1 MARIGATFDAR
12 WAVMKKT
19 WLSALLLLLLAGC
32 NERDQVETYT
42 NTNDT
47 QLQNEVAQLFKQ
59 EDNIERVNILLV
71 ENELFVAMQL
81 KPFSKWNKQ
90 KIEKKWQQKIEQQFE
105 QQTVLVSTDFKLYW
119 ETSKL
124 LEEKS
129 QQKVQQ
135 KLQHLKKLSKEET

>member
-1 MARIGATFDAR
+1 MVIIEATFDAR
-12 WAVMKKT
+12 WAVMKKI
-19 WLSALLLLLLAGC
+19 WLSALLLLLLVGC
-32 NERDQVETYT
+32 NERDQVEMYT

-59 EDNIERVNILLV
+59 EDAVEKVNILLV

-90 KIEKKWQQKIEQQFE
+90 KIEHKWQQKIEQQFE

-129 QQKVQQ
+129 QHKVLQ
-135 KLQHLKKLSKEET
+135 KLQDLKKLSREET

>member
-1 MARIGATFDAR
+1 MARIEATFDAR

-19 WLSALLLLLLAGC
+19 WLGVLLLLLLAGC
-32 NERDQVETYT
+32 NERDQVETYS

-59 EDNIERVNILLV
+59 EDTIERVNILLV
-71 ENELFVAMQL
+71 ENDLFVAMQL

-90 KIEKKWQQKIEQQFE
+90 KIEKKWQQKIEQQFK